1 MCFFPAVNKHS
12 TSSRGDVLL
21 QQLLCRSDFSLPSNI
36 PLGHK
41 AHLCTEHWGLIFKSG
56 PPLKALQSEEE
67 LFQLLM
73 TTYVVADWSIN
84 FCIFKLPCNC
94 WCNVNFHPIWK
105 NTEQPMLH
113 KVQTGQRVLSHR
125 REWAPSADKRW
136 SEQKTPWLD
145 FRKWPKRCWCAHKS
159 MALLQVYQ

>member
-1 MCFFPAVNKHS
+1 MWQITEHLPTPATTTATFSFSKSPSFWYHKAFPADLQSLALHKLEMECSAGLKSFAVRRQKN
-12 TSSRGDVLL
+12 L
-21 QQLLCRSDFSLPSNI
+21 QQRMSSS
-36 PLGHK
+36 
-41 AHLCTEHWGLIFKSG
+41 
-56 PPLKALQSEEE
+56 
-67 LFQLLM
+67 
-73 TTYVVADWSIN
+73 VIN
-84 FCIFKLPCNC
+84 FCIFKLACNC